1 MTRLQLDGNKVRR
14 GKEGR
19 VRIMSWGFSCALL
32 ALSLV
37 LAIGM
42 PPFFIYLAACN
53 YFVCVALGVEDY
65 DMYGYQTDNSSNSTT
80 NSPTTGA
87 TTHIVTTTNR
97 NTTNGSATT
106 ATTPIATTLAPVPPS
121 TTYVLYKLNDTNK
134 RDQACFRMNTSI
146 SVMISSGI
154 GKNETVSMP
163 GTVFRNSPYIIF
175 FFPQG
180 KKLPNTTFKGTPT
193 NQSFCSIEKS
203 EAKIFLE
210 DTSVHGVT
218 LGIILSA
225 VSY

>member
-1 MTRLQLDGNKVRR
+1 
-14 GKEGR
+14 
-19 VRIMSWGFSCALL
+19 MSWGFSCALL

-53 YFVCVALGVEDY
+53 YFVCFALGVEDY
-65 DMYGYQTDNSSNSTT
+65 DMYGYDQTDNSSNSTT

-87 TTHIVTTTNR
+87 TTHLVTTTNR
-97 NTTNGSATT
+97 TTTNGSATT

-121 TTYVLYKLNDTNK
+121 TTYVLYKLNDTKK

-146 SVMISSGI
+146 SVMISR
-154 GKNETVSMP
+154 KNETVSMP

-193 NQSFCSIEKS
+193 NQSFCSIDKS